1 MRPPDEIVSGPAVR
15 VPPGG
20 WNVLENGIVLA
31 AGSDPVMAI
40 VAGAVG
46 LAVGAVVMLLVRKSK
61 EQQGAAVAA
70 AEAEAI
76 LARARAEVESNK
88 KDAALAAKEEAL
100 QRREKTAAEEA
111 GRRRELGDLEVR
123 LGRLEETLADREQSL
138 EKKMRTLQEQEK
150 ESTARKT
157 RMETKEKELEAKL
170 EEQKQVLTTLAGM
183 TREEARAMLLQKI
196 EKDLEAEHA
205 NLVVRMLD
213 RAKEEVDAKARE
225 VISTAIQRVAADH
238 SAEITVAS
246 VDLPN
251 EEMKGRV
258 IGREGRNIRAF
269 EKASGV
275 DVIVDDTPGV
285 IVVSAFDGVR
295 RETARRALEKL
306 LKDGRIHP
314 AKIEETVKASK
325 DEMDEVVQEAGRK
338 AVQDL
343 DLHGVHPKII
353 SLLGR
358 LKFRTSYGQN
368 VLLHSSECGALAG
381 AMAGELGLDVKLATR
396 CGFLHDIGK
405 AVDHEV
411 EGGHA
416 VIGGDIA
423 RRCGEDPVVVN
434 AIAAHHEDV
443 KMETVYAVLTAAA
456 DAMSAAR
463 PGARRDSLER
473 YVKRLQALEELAH
486 RYEGVEQAF
495 AIQAGR
501 EVRVI
506 VNPGKVSDRLARK
519 IAYDLARHIEA
530 ELTYPGEVKVTCV
543 RETRVTETAK

>member
-1 MRPPDEIVSGPAVR
+1 MQGIYAVLAEGP
-15 VPPGG
+15 G
-20 WNVLENGIVLA
+20 VLEGAFL
-31 AGSDPVMAI
+31 I
-40 VAGAVG
+40 VAG
-46 LAVGAVVMLLVRKSK
+46 LLLGGIGVFLLKRSAESK
-61 EQQGAAVAA
+61 KQAIAA
-70 AEAEAI
+70 AEAEALLTQARGEAETIRRDAI
-76 LARARAEVESNK
+76 LAG
-88 KDAALAAKEEAL
+88 KEEAL
-100 QRREKTAAEEA
+100 QRREKAASEEA
-111 GRRRELGDLEVR
+111 GRRRELEDLEVR
-123 LGRLEETLADREQSL
+123 LGRLEESLSERDQTL
-138 EKKMRTLQEQEK
+138 EKRMRQQQDQEK
-150 ESTARKT
+150 ENTQRKQ
-157 RMETKEKELEAKL
+157 RIETKEKEVDETLEQ
-170 EEQKQVLTTLAGM
+170 QKQALTQLAGM
-183 TREEARAMLLQKI
+183 SREEAKAQLLEKIRADVEI
-196 EKDLEAEHA
+196 ERT

-213 RAKEEVDAKARE
+213 RAKEDVEEKARE
-225 VISTAIQRVAADH
+225 IVGTAIQRVAADH

-246 VDLPN
+246 IELPSEDL
-251 EEMKGRV
+251 KGRV

-269 EKASGV
+269 EKASGT

-295 RETARRALEKL
+295 RETARRALERL

-314 AKIEETVKASK
+314 TKIEETLKVCRE
-325 DEMDEVVQEAGRK
+325 EMDEVVQEAGRK

-343 DLHGVHPKII
+343 DIHGVHPKII

-368 VLLHSSECGALAG
+368 VLVHSSECGALCG
-381 AMAGELGLDVKLATR
+381 VMASELGLDAKLATR
-396 CGFLHDIGK
+396 CGLLHDIGK

-416 VIGGDIA
+416 FIGGDIA

-434 AIAAHHEDV
+434 AIAAHHEDI
-443 KMETVYAVLTAAA
+443 KQETVYAVLTAAA
-456 DAMSAAR
+456 DAVSAAR

-473 YVKRLQALEELAH
+473 YVKRLQALEEIAH
-486 RYEGVEQAF
+486 RYDGVEQAF

-506 VNPGKVSDRLARK
+506 VNPGKVSDKLARK

-543 RETRVTETAK
+543 RETRVTEVAR

>member
-1 MRPPDEIVSGPAVR
+1 MT
-15 VPPGG
+15 
-20 WNVLENGIVLA
+20 
-31 AGSDPVMAI
+31 
-40 VAGAVG
+40 G
-46 LAVGAVVMLLVRKSK
+46 LPMLLAQDGGSGTLLGVILGMLGLVVGGVIVFLVLR
-61 EQQGAAVAA
+61 QGQAKAQNVAA
-70 AEAEAI
+70 AEAEA
-76 LARARAEVESNK
+76 LLVAARSEAETIK
-88 KDAALAAKEEAL
+88 KDAILASKEDAL
-100 QRREKTAAEEA
+100 QRKEKTAAEEA
-111 GRRRELGDLEVR
+111 ARRRELSDLEIR
-123 LGRLEETLADREQSL
+123 LGRLEESLADRDQAL
-138 EKKMRTLQEQEK
+138 EKKMRVLQEQEK
-150 ESTARKT
+150 ESAAKKARTET
-157 RMETKEKELEAKL
+157 REKEIEAKL
-170 EEQKQVLTTLAGM
+170 EEQKQVLTNLAGM

-196 EKDLEAEHA
+196 EKDLEVEHA
-205 NLVVRMLD
+205 NLVTRMLD
-213 RAKEEVDAKARE
+213 RAKEDVEEKARE
-225 VISTAIQRVAADH
+225 VIGTAIQRVAADH

-246 VDLPN
+246 IELPSEDL
-251 EEMKGRV
+251 KGRV

-314 AKIEETVKASK
+314 AKIEETLKAAK
-325 DEMDEVVQEAGRK
+325 AEMDEVVQEAGRK
-338 AVQDL
+338 AIQDL
-343 DLHGVHPKII
+343 DLHGIHPKIV

-368 VLLHSSECGALAG
+368 VLLHSTECGALCG
-381 AMAGELGLDVKLATR
+381 VMASELGLDAKLATR
-396 CGFLHDIGK
+396 CGLLHDIGK

-416 VIGGDIA
+416 TIGGDIA
-423 RRCGEDPVVVN
+423 RRCGEDPIVVN

-443 KMETVYAVLTAAA
+443 KMETVYAVLAAAA

-486 RYEGVEQAF
+486 RYDGVEQAF

-519 IAYDLARHIEA
+519 IAYDLARHIES

-543 RETRVTETAK
+543 RETRVTEVAR

>member
-1 MRPPDEIVSGPAVR
+1 MNR
-15 VPPGG
+15 
-20 WNVLENGIVLA
+20 LHIVLA
-31 AGSDPVMAI
+31 EMTLGE
-40 VAGAVG
+40 GLLAVLAG
-46 LAVGAVVMLLVRKSK
+46 LAVGAAVVWFLKKSADVK
-61 EQQGAAVAA
+61 KQGVAA
-70 AEAEAI
+70 AEAEALLVKARADAESIRKDAI
-76 LARARAEVESNK
+76 LAG
-88 KDAALAAKEEAL
+88 KEEAL

-111 GRRRELGDLEVR
+111 TRRRELQDLEMR
-123 LGRLEETLADREQSL
+123 LGRLEESLAERDQAL
-138 EKKMRTLQEQEK
+138 EKKMRQNQELEK
-150 ESTARKT
+150 DIAARKT
-157 RMETKEKELEAKL
+157 RIEAKEKDIDAKL
-170 EEQKQVLTTLAGM
+170 EEQKLVLTNLAGM
-183 TREEARAMLLQKI
+183 TRDEARAMLLQKI
-196 EKDLEAEHA
+196 EKDLEVEHA
-205 NLVVRMLD
+205 NLVTRMLD
-213 RAKEEVDAKARE
+213 RAKEDVDEKARE
-225 VISTAIQRVAADH
+225 IIGTAIQRVASDH
-238 SAEITVAS
+238 SAEITVSS

-251 EEMKGRV
+251 DEMKGRV

-314 AKIEETVKASK
+314 AKIEETLKVCKE
-325 DEMDEVVQEAGRK
+325 EMDEVVQEAGRK

-343 DLHGVHPKII
+343 DVHGVHPKII

-368 VLLHSSECGALAG
+368 VLLHSTECGALCG
-381 AMAGELGLDVKLATR
+381 VMASELGLDPKIAVR
-396 CGFLHDIGK
+396 CGLLHDIGK

-416 VIGGDIA
+416 TIGGDIA
-423 RRCGEDPVVVN
+423 RRCGEDPTVVN
-434 AIAAHHEDV
+434 AIAAHHEDI
-443 KMETVYAVLTAAA
+443 KMESVYSVLTAAA

-519 IAYDLARHIEA
+519 IAYDLARHIES

-543 RETRVTETAK
+543 RETRVTEVAR

>member
-1 MRPPDEIVSGPAVR
+1 
-15 VPPGG
+15 
-20 WNVLENGIVLA
+20 VLA
-31 AGSDPVMAI
+31 NWVLGAGLDPILGGILGLGGLV
-40 VAGAVG
+40 VG
-46 LAVGAVVMLLVRKSK
+46 GVGVLLFRKSK
-61 EQQGAAVAA
+61 EQQQATVAA
-70 AEAEAI
+70 AEADAL
-76 LARARAEVESNK
+76 LARAKVEAEGIR
-88 KDAALAAKEEAL
+88 KDAVLAAKEEAL
-100 QRREKTAAEEA
+100 QRREKAAA
-111 GRRRELGDLEVR
+111 DQAARRRELEDLEVR
-123 LGRLEETLADREQSL
+123 LGRLEESL
-138 EKKMRTLQEQEK
+138 GERDQALERKMRQIQDQDKDLL
-150 ESTARKT
+150 ARRQ
-157 RMETKEKELEAKL
+157 RMEGKEKELDEKL
-170 EEQKQVLTTLAGM
+170 EEQKQALVHLAGM
-183 TREEARAMLLQKI
+183 TREEARAVLLQKI
-196 EKDLEAEHA
+196 EKDLEVEHA
-205 NLVVRMLD
+205 NLLHRMLE
-213 RAKEEVDAKARE
+213 RAKEEADEKARE
-225 VISTAIQRVAADH
+225 IVGTAIQRVAADH

-295 RETARRALEKL
+295 RETARRALERL

-314 AKIEETVKASK
+314 AKIEETMKSCRT
-325 DEMDEVVQEAGRK
+325 EMDEVVQEAGRK
-338 AVQDL
+338 AIQDL
-343 DLHGVHPKII
+343 DLHGIHPKIV

-368 VLLHSSECGALAG
+368 VLLHSSECGALCG
-381 AMAGELGLDVKLATR
+381 VMAAELGLDPKVAVR
-396 CGFLHDIGK
+396 CGLLHDIGK

-416 VIGGDIA
+416 AIGGDIA

-434 AIAAHHEDV
+434 AIAAHHEDIR
-443 KMETVYAVLTAAA
+443 MESAYAVLTAAA

-473 YVKRLQALEELAH
+473 YVKRLQALEEIAH

-506 VNPGKVSDRLARK
+506 VNPGRVSDRLARK
-519 IAYDLARHIEA
+519 IAFDLARHIEA

-543 RETRVTETAK
+543 RETRVTEVAK

>member
-1 MRPPDEIVSGPAVR
+1 
-15 VPPGG
+15 
-20 WNVLENGIVLA
+20 VLENGIVLA
-31 AGSDPVMAI
+31 AEADVVVIAVASLVGAAI
-40 VAGAVG
+40 
-46 LAVGAVVMLLVRKSK
+46 GAVVMLVLRRSK
-61 EQQGAAVAA
+61 EQQKANVAA

-76 LARARAEVESNK
+76 LAKARTEADTIR
-88 KDAALAAKEEAL
+88 KDAVLAAKEEAL

-111 GRRRELGDLEVR
+111 GRRRELGDLEMR
-123 LGRLEETLADREQSL
+123 LGRLEESLSERDQAL
-138 EKKMRTLQEQEK
+138 EKKMRTLQEQDK
-150 ESTARKT
+150 EQATRKARI
-157 RMETKEKELEAKL
+157 ETKEKDLDAKL
-170 EEQKQVLTTLAGM
+170 EEQKQVLINLAGM

-196 EKDLEAEHA
+196 EKDIEVEHA
-205 NLVVRMLD
+205 NLVTRMLD
-213 RAKEEVDAKARE
+213 RAKEEVDEKART
-225 VISTAIQRVAADH
+225 IIGTAIQRVAADH
-238 SAEITVAS
+238 SSEITVSS

-269 EKASGV
+269 EKASGT

-295 RETARRALEKL
+295 RETARRALERL

-314 AKIEETVKASK
+314 AKIEETLKVCRE
-325 DEMDEVVQEAGRK
+325 EMDEVVQEAGRK

-343 DLHGVHPKII
+343 DLHGIHPKII

-368 VLLHSSECGALAG
+368 VLLHSTECGALCG
-381 AMAGELGLDVKLATR
+381 VMASELGLDPKVAVR
-396 CGFLHDIGK
+396 CGLLHDIGK

-416 VIGGDIA
+416 LIGGDIA
-423 RRCGEDPVVVN
+423 RRCGEDAVVVN
-434 AIAAHHEDV
+434 AIAAHHEDI
-443 KMETVYAVLTAAA
+443 KQETVYSVLTAAA
-456 DAMSAAR
+456 DAMSASR

-473 YVKRLQALEELAH
+473 YVKRLQALEEIAH
-486 RYEGVEQAF
+486 RYDGVEQAF

-501 EVRVI
+501 EIRVV
-506 VNPGKVSDRLARK
+506 VNPGKVSDRMARK
-519 IAYDLARHIEA
+519 IAYDLARKIEA

>member
-1 MRPPDEIVSGPAVR
+1 VNRLPV
-15 VPPGG
+15 
-20 WNVLENGIVLA
+20 VLA
-31 AGSDPVMAI
+31 EGMSIFEGLLMVL
-40 VAGAVG
+40 VGA
-46 LAVGAVVMLLVRKSK
+46 AVGAVLVYLLKKSADVK
-61 EQQGAAVAA
+61 RQGAAA
-70 AEAEAI
+70 AEAEA
-76 LARARAEVESNK
+76 LLVKARADAESIR
-88 KDAALAAKEEAL
+88 KDAVLAAKEEAL

-111 GRRRELGDLEVR
+111 GRRRELQDLEMR
-123 LGRLEETLADREQSL
+123 LGRLEESLAERDQAL
-138 EKKMRTLQEQEK
+138 EKKMRLNQEQEK
-150 ESTARKT
+150 DITQRRARI
-157 RMETKEKELEAKL
+157 ETKEKDIDAKL
-170 EEQKQVLTTLAGM
+170 EEQKLVLTNLAGM
-183 TREEARAMLLQKI
+183 TREEARTMLLQKI
-196 EKDLEAEHA
+196 EKDLEVDHA
-205 NLVVRMLD
+205 NLVTRMLD
-213 RAKEEVDAKARE
+213 RAKEDVDEKARE
-225 VISTAIQRVAADH
+225 IIGIAIQRVASDH
-238 SAEITVAS
+238 SAEITVSS

-251 EEMKGRV
+251 DEMKGRV

-314 AKIEETVKASK
+314 AKIEETLKVCRE
-325 DEMDEVVQEAGRK
+325 EMEEVVQEAGRK

-343 DLHGVHPKII
+343 DVHGVHPKII

-368 VLLHSSECGALAG
+368 VLLHATECGALCG
-381 AMAGELGLDVKLATR
+381 VMASELGLDAKIATR
-396 CGFLHDIGK
+396 CGLLHDIGK

-416 VIGGDIA
+416 FIGGDIA
-423 RRCGEDPVVVN
+423 RRCGEDPLVVN
-434 AIAAHHEDV
+434 AIAAHHEDI

-473 YVKRLQALEELAH
+473 YVKRLQALEEIAH
-486 RYEGVEQAF
+486 RYDGVEQAF

-519 IAYDLARHIEA
+519 IAYDLARKIEA

-543 RETRVTETAK
+543 RETRVTEVAR

>member
-1 MRPPDEIVSGPAVR
+1 MLGDATRLILVPAALPPELTGALGTVF
-15 VPPGG
+15 
-20 WNVLENGIVLA
+20 GILL
-31 AGSDPVMAI
+31 
-40 VAGAVG
+40 GAVIAH
-46 LAVGAVVMLLVRKSK
+46 LFLKSRAR
-61 EQQGAAVAA
+61 QQQRDAD
-70 AEAEAI
+70 AEAEAL
-76 LARARAEVESNK
+76 LARARIEAESLL
-88 KDAALAAKEEAL
+88 KDAELRAKEESL
-100 QRREKTAAEEA
+100 QRRERTAAEEA
-111 GRRRELGDLEVR
+111 ARRRELGDLEVR
-123 LGRLEETLADREQSL
+123 LGRLEESLADRDQAL
-138 EKKMRTLQEQEK
+138 EKKMRQSQDAEKDIAVRRARTEEK
-150 ESTARKT
+150 ER
-157 RMETKEKELEAKL
+157 EAAAL
-170 EEQKQVLTTLAGM
+170 VEEQKQILTNLAGM
-183 TREEARAMLLQKI
+183 TREEAKAMLLQKI
-196 EKDLEAEHA
+196 EKEVEVEHA
-205 NLVVRMLD
+205 NLVTRMLD
-213 RAKEEVDAKARE
+213 RAKEEAEERARE
-225 VISTAIQRVAADH
+225 VVGTAIQRVAADH

-246 VDLPN
+246 IDLPN
-251 EEMKGRV
+251 DEMKGRV

-314 AKIEETVKASK
+314 AKIEETLRVCRE
-325 DEMDEVVQEAGRK
+325 EMDEVVQEAGRK
-338 AVQDL
+338 AVQDA

-358 LKFRTSYGQN
+358 LKYRTSYGQN
-368 VLLHSSECGALAG
+368 VLVHSSECGAIAG
-381 AMAGELGLDVKLATR
+381 VMAAELGLDVKLATR
-396 CGFLHDIGK
+396 CGLLHDIGK

-416 VIGGDIA
+416 TIGGDIA

-434 AIAAHHEDV
+434 AIAAHHEDIR
-443 KMETVYAVLTAAA
+443 METVYSVLTAAA
-456 DAMSAAR
+456 DAVSAAR

-543 RETRVTETAK
+543 RETRVTEVAR

>member
-1 MRPPDEIVSGPAVR
+1 MQQSPI
-15 VPPGG
+15 
-20 WNVLENGIVLA
+20 ILA
-31 AGSDPVMAI
+31 AVSPELAGI
-40 VAGAVG
+40 LGAVLG
-46 LAVGAVVMLLVRKSK
+46 FVVGAFLYRLGARSRAAQQKKSA
-61 EQQGAAVAA
+61 ES
-70 AEAEAI
+70 EAEAI
-76 LARARAEVESNK
+76 LARARLEGESLV
-88 KDAALAAKEEAL
+88 KDAQLKAKEESL
-100 QRREKTAAEEA
+100 QRREKAAAEEA
-111 GRRRELGDLEVR
+111 ARRRELGDLEIR
-123 LGRLEETLADREQSL
+123 LGRLEESLADRDQAL
-138 EKKMRTLQEQEK
+138 EKRMRQNQETDKDLQ
-150 ESTARKT
+150 AR
-157 RMETKEKELEAKL
+157 RARLEAKEAEIAAVL
-170 EEQKQVLTTLAGM
+170 EEQKGILTTLAGM
-183 TREEARAMLLQKI
+183 TRDEARQMLLQKI

-205 NLVVRMLD
+205 NLVSRMLD
-213 RAKEEVDAKARE
+213 RAKEEAEEKARE
-225 VISTAIQRVAADH
+225 VVATAIQRVAADH

-251 EEMKGRV
+251 EDLKGRV

-314 AKIEETVKASK
+314 AKIEDTLRVCK

-338 AVQDL
+338 AIQDL
-343 DLHGVHPKII
+343 DLHGIHPKII

-358 LKFRTSYGQN
+358 LKYRTSYGQN

-381 AMAGELGLDVKLATR
+381 VMAAELGLDVKLAVR
-396 CGFLHDIGK
+396 CGLLHDIGK

-416 VIGGDIA
+416 FIGGDIA

-434 AIAAHHEDV
+434 AIAAHHEDIR
-443 KMETVYAVLTAAA
+443 METAYAVLTAAA

-473 YVKRLQALEELAH
+473 YVKRLQALEEIAF

-519 IAYDLARHIEA
+519 IAHDLARNIEA

-543 RETRVTETAK
+543 RETRVTEIAR

>member
-1 MRPPDEIVSGPAVR
+1 MLNQSILVAEIPPEVTGAIGTVLGIAIGVVIAVLYLKSR
-15 VPPGG
+15 ARQKEAV
-20 WNVLENGIVLA
+20 A
-31 AGSDPVMAI
+31 ASEAE
-40 VAGAVG
+40 A
-46 LAVGAVVMLLVRKSK
+46 LLVRAKM
-61 EQQGAAVAA
+61 
-70 AEAEAI
+70 EAEG
-76 LARARAEVESNK
+76 LL
-88 KDAALAAKEEAL
+88 KDAQIKAKEDAL
-100 QRREKTAAEEA
+100 QRREKSAAEEA
-111 GRRRELGDLEVR
+111 ARRRELGDLEVR
-123 LGRLEETLADREQSL
+123 LGRLEESLSDRDQAL
-138 EKKMRTLQEQEK
+138 EKKMRQSQEAEKDIAARRQRIEAKEQEIDSLV
-150 ESTARKT
+150 EQ
-157 RMETKEKELEAKL
+157 
-170 EEQKQVLTTLAGM
+170 QKQVLTNLAGM
-183 TREEARAMLLQKI
+183 TREEARTMLLQKI
-196 EKDLEAEHA
+196 EKDIEVEHA
-205 NLVVRMLD
+205 NLVTRMLD
-213 RAKEEVDAKARE
+213 RAKEDVEEKARE
-225 VISTAIQRVAADH
+225 IIGTAIQRVAADH

-246 VDLPN
+246 IDLPN
-251 EEMKGRV
+251 DEMKGRV

-314 AKIEETVKASK
+314 AKIEETLRVCRE
-325 DEMDEVVQEAGRK
+325 EMDEVVQEAGRK
-338 AVQDL
+338 AVQDA

-358 LKFRTSYGQN
+358 LKYRTSYGQN
-368 VLLHSSECGALAG
+368 VLLHSSECGAIAG
-381 AMAGELGLDVKLATR
+381 VMASELGLDVKLATR
-396 CGFLHDIGK
+396 CGLLHDIGK

-416 VIGGDIA
+416 TIGGDIA

-434 AIAAHHEDV
+434 AIAAHHEDIR
-443 KMETVYAVLTAAA
+443 MESVYAVLTAAA
-456 DAMSAAR
+456 DAVSAAR

-506 VNPGKVSDRLARK
+506 VNPGKVSDRMARK
-519 IAYDLARHIEA
+519 IAYDLARHIES

-543 RETRVTETAK
+543 RETRVTEVAR